1 MKKVTVANLK
11 NMSYEEINN
20 LIPNDKF
27 SVGEL
32 KLYMD
37 NTRSLYNR
45 KLAFIENYKKKMKKG
60 SFDNVLGVKGL
71 INLVNDGIRTYN
83 KEFYSNFK
91 LDSNDKI
98 YIANEYLIDIMQY
111 IKEEE

>member
-1 MKKVTVANLK
+1 MKKVTVANLI

-27 SVGEL
+27 AIGEL

-45 KLAFIENYKKKMKKG
+45 KVAFIENYKKKMRKG
-60 SFDNVLGVKGL
+60 KFDNVLGVKGL
-71 INLVNDGIRTYN
+71 LILVNDGIRTYN
-83 KEFYSNFK
+83 KEFYSNLK

-98 YIANEYLIDIMQY
+98 YLANEYLNDIMQY
-111 IKEEE
+111 IKEED

>member
-1 MKKVTVANLK
+1 MKKITITNLK

-20 LIPNDKF
+20 LMPNDKF
-27 SVGEL
+27 AIGEL

-45 KLAFIENYKKKMKKG
+45 KVAFIENYKKKMKKG
-60 SFDNVLGVKGL
+60 SFNNVLGVKGL

-83 KEFYSNFK
+83 KEFYANFK

-98 YIANEYLIDIMQY
+98 FLANEYLIDIIQY
-111 IKEEE
+111 IEEEE

>member
-1 MKKVTVANLK
+1 MKKITITNLK

-20 LIPNDKF
+20 LMPNDRF

-45 KLAFIENYKKKMKKG
+45 KNAFIENYKKKMKKG
-60 SFDNVLGVKGL
+60 TFNNVLGVKGL

-83 KEFYSNFK
+83 KEFYANFK

-98 YIANEYLIDIMQY
+98 YLANEYLIDIIQY
-111 IKEEE
+111 IEEEE

>member
-1 MKKVTVANLK
+1 MKKVTIANLK

-20 LIPNDKF
+20 LIPNDKIAID
-27 SVGEL
+27 EL
-32 KLYMD
+32 ILYMD

-45 KLAFIENYKKKMKKG
+45 KVAFIENYKKKMRKG
-60 SFDNVLGVKGL
+60 NFNNVLGVKGL
-71 INLVNDGIRTYN
+71 INLVNEGIKTYN
-83 KEFYSNFK
+83 KEFYDNFK

-111 IKEEE
+111 IEEEE

>member
-1 MKKVTVANLK
+1 MKKVTIANLK

-27 SVGEL
+27 TVGEL

-37 NTRSLYNR
+37 NTRSFYNR
-45 KLAFIENYKKKMKKG
+45 KVAFIENYKKKMKKG
-60 SFDNVLGVKGL
+60 NFDSVLGVKGL
-71 INLVNDGIRTYN
+71 INLVNDGIRAYN
-83 KEFYSNFK
+83 KEFCANFK

-98 YIANEYLIDIMQY
+98 YVANEYLIDIMQY
-111 IKEEE
+111 IEEEE

>member
-1 MKKVTVANLK
+1 MKKVTISNLK

-20 LIPNDKF
+20 LMPNDKF

-45 KLAFIENYKKKMKKG
+45 KVAFIENYKKKMKKG

-98 YIANEYLIDIMQY
+98 YVANEYLIDIMQY